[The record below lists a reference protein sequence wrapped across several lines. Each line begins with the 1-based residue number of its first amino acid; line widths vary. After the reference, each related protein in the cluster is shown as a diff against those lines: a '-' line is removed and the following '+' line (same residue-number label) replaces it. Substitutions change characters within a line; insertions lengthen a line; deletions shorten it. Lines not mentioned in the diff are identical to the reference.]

1 MREEAKGQPTLQG
14 NAAWFR
20 LVLALAVASATV
32 GCLVVG
38 AAGRLAAQDTLPG
51 SRLTNA
57 GVLRANQAT
66 DSIFIAR
73 TRLIDTVDIGDFAS
87 MLLARIGAPTFPDSL
102 GFRVTADSQRIR
114 ISGRLMDFPPD
125 SRAEIGP
132 IFSFIDSTSMFVA
145 RISMPQADHG
155 VMVFRLDGVSVRG
168 VPIPELLLLA
178 ALNQYQQRYP
188 GMLTD
193 DGREFDV
200 AMPIQA
206 HARLAANALILIMPH
221 TP

>member
-1 MREEAKGQPTLQG
+1 MSEGERERGSQPATGAGLWLG
-14 NAAWFR
+14 R
-20 LVLALAVASATV
+20 CLAVVA

-38 AAGRLAAQDTLPG
+38 VPRLAAQDTLPG
-51 SRLTNA
+51 SRLTND
-57 GVLRANQAT
+57 GVVRANSATQAV
-66 DSIFIAR
+66 FIAR
-73 TRLIDTVDIGDFAS
+73 TRWGDTVDIGDFAS
-87 MLLARIGAPTFPDSL
+87 MLLARIGAPPFPDSL

-114 ISGRLMDFPPD
+114 ISGRLMDFPAD

-168 VPIPELLLLA
+168 LPIPELLLLA
-178 ALNQYQQRYP
+178 ALSQYQQRYP

-200 AMPIQA
+200 AMPVEA
-206 HARLAANALILIMPH
+206 HARLTTNALILTMPR

>member
-1 MREEAKGQPTLQG
+1 MTEREHQKMRIAGKALSVRIGGVLG
-14 NAAWFR
+14 VAALLSGCVVLGGRR
-20 LVLALAVASATV
+20 LP
-32 GCLVVG
+32 
-38 AAGRLAAQDTLPG
+38 AQATLPG

-57 GVLRANQAT
+57 GVVRANQAT
-66 DSIFIAR
+66 DSVFIAR

-87 MLLARIGAPTFPDSL
+87 MLLARIGAPAFPDSL

-155 VMVFRLDGVSVRG
+155 VMVFRLDGVSVQG
-168 VPIPELLLLA
+168 LPIPELLLLA
-178 ALNQYQQRYP
+178 ALSQYQQRYP

-200 AMPIQA
+200 AMPVEA
-206 HARLAANALILIMPH
+206 HARLTANALILIMPH